1 VARPRIRAARG
12 PRADS
17 SWNHDIFILPSDFW
31 NYCVLQTVCYIAS
44 CNAKGTF
51 MPVLGRLDLS
61 RLSVLERA
69 ILASPAWGGQLILI
83 SGKSNALGEAMN

>member
-1 VARPRIRAARG
+1 
-12 PRADS
+12 
-17 SWNHDIFILPSDFW
+17 
-31 NYCVLQTVCYIAS
+31 
-44 CNAKGTF
+44 